1 MKNRK
6 TAILHY
12 TAPPVIGGVEGVIQ
26 AHARVFDRLGYPLT
40 VIAGRGDKTAFPE
53 SIEYLELPEIDSRHD
68 GVLEITNQL
77 KQGHIG
83 PDFERWVERF
93 VSTLEPVL
101 DQFDN
106 LIVHNI
112 FSKQYNIPLTT
123 ALFRMLDE
131 GSIPNTIAWVH
142 DIAWTS
148 KNSRRDLHDGY
159 PWDILKTFREDLTYV
174 TISRLRQQEMAKLY
188 GCDSDRI
195 EIIYNGVD
203 TEHILNL
210 TSEGKALIDRLE
222 VYDADL
228 LILMPVRVTRQKNV
242 EYAIKVLAELKK
254 HFANPR
260 AILSGPPDP
269 HVDDSIHYFN
279 QLQQMRIEFGV
290 ENEFRFVYETGPSQA
305 VGYEIG
311 LDIVGDLY
319 RISDMLFMP
328 SHSEGFGMPVLE
340 AGLAGIPVFSTHI
353 PASDEIGQDDVH
365 FIDLSRSPAETA
377 LQITEVMRN
386 APASRF
392 RRKVRQS
399 YTWESIF
406 LKKIKPL
413 LTSKRGELER

>member
-26 AHARVFDRLGYPLT
+26 AHARVFERLGYPLT
-40 VIAGRGDKTAFPE
+40 VIAGRGDKTAFPD

-68 GVLEITNQL
+68 GVLKITNQL

-83 PDFERWVERF
+83 PDFDRWVERF

-142 DIAWTS
+142 DIAWAS

-254 HFANPR
+254 YFANPR